1 MKLLLELSGEHEKL
15 PKAEIESVLKGERV
29 EYKFIEEIKEARILL
44 LNVKTKN
51 LLFLKRLS
59 LTKKAAKFIAKGK
72 DFSKIAKNIYRIIK
86 KKKSFAVR
94 CTSHR
99 IEENLGREIHN
110 LGLKVN
116 LKNPEATILCFN
128 ANDVLY
134 AGISITLER
143 NFNERKLS
151 LRPYHN
157 PTALNPK
164 MARMLVNLAQVKK
177 NDRILDP
184 FCGTGSILIE
194 AALMKMK
201 VFGIEYK
208 REVFYGC
215 KENLKVYKLDAKVIR
230 GNALKIKFKQKFDAI
245 VSDMPYGRSTTLT
258 EKNVNELYRKF
269 IPIASENLK
278 RNKLLVIMIPSECK
292 INFREYFSLV
302 SKHIIYVHKSLSR
315 KILVLRKIREK

>member
-1 MKLLLELSGEHEKL
+1 MKILLELSGEHEKL
-15 PKAEIESVLKGERV
+15 PKAELESVLKGERIK
-29 EYKFIEEIKEARILL
+29 YKILEEIKEKRILL
-44 LNVKTKN
+44 LEVKTKN
-51 LLFLKRLS
+51 LRFVRRLS
-59 LTKKAAKFIAKGK
+59 LTRKAAEFIAKGK
-72 DFSKIAKNIYRIIK
+72 DFSEIAKKIYKRIK
-86 KKKSFAVR
+86 KKKNFAIR
-94 CTSHR
+94 CASHT
-99 IEENLGREIHN
+99 IEENLGREIHH

-128 ANDVLY
+128 INDVLY
-134 AGISITLER
+134 VGISIDLER

-208 REVFYGC
+208 RQIFYGC
-215 KENLKVYKLDAKVIR
+215 KENLKFYNLCAKVIR
-230 GNALKIKFKQKFDAI
+230 GDALKIKFKQKFDAI
-245 VSDMPYGRSTTLT
+245 VSDMPYGRSTILT
-258 EKNVNELYRKF
+258 EKNVSELYRKF

-278 RNKLLVIMIPSECK
+278 RNKLLVIMIPAEYK
-292 INFREYFSLV
+292 INLGRYFSL
-302 SKHIIYVHKSLSR
+302 IAEYLLYVHKSLSR
-315 KILVLRKIREK
+315 RILVLRRN